1 MAGSAFRNLRMFGK
15 LCGDNPAEKVI
26 FVTTM
31 WDKISEDKGKEREA
45 ELRQNYWRPMLELGA
60 KTDRF
65 LQSDKA
71 CARNVVQ
78 RLMDSNTMA
87 TLFQEETVEKKRPI
101 VETEAA
107 KTLYTQM
114 QTLLSQHKETVADL
128 RDAARKQNN
137 LQILADLEEEEARI
151 QAELNKTF
159 NDARKLE
166 IPLTRRIVH
175 FFS

>member
-1 MAGSAFRNLRMFGK
+1 
-15 LCGDNPAEKVI
+15 
-26 FVTTM
+26 
-31 WDKISEDKGKEREA
+31 
-45 ELRQNYWRPMLELGA
+45 MLELGA

-71 CARNVVQ
+71 CARSVVQ

-107 KTLYTQM
+107 KTLYT
-114 QTLLSQHKETVADL
+114 L